1 MSELP
6 NFDFGG
12 ADMHN
17 KNAIKSKRIGK
28 RRVDSGES
36 RVDSG
41 QQEFLLRQQQADSG
55 EIKVDSGEIKVD
67 SGEIKVDSGNALQSR
82 AAQKEATGE
91 TLISNEGQVANA
103 ENLGPMQVA
112 MPQSQNLND
121 PTKRVLTAEGILA
134 HIESTDPAQIAAAN
148 EKLFT
153 QSMQLQC
160 AKSFYQF
167 ALDKSSLKPTLLVGS

>member
-1 MSELP
+1 MGERP
-6 NFDFGG
+6 TFDFESRLST
-12 ADMHN
+12 
-17 KNAIKSKRIGK
+17 KPVEQNAGEEALAQQQINLGES
-28 RRVDSGES
+28 RVDSGES

-41 QQEFLLRQQQADSG
+41 ESRVDSGESRVDLGQQEFLLRQQQA
-55 EIKVDSGEIKVD
+55 DSGEIKVD

-134 HIESTDPAQIAAAN
+134 HIKSTNPRELAAPIRPH
-148 EKLFT
+148 
-153 QSMQLQC
+153 
-160 AKSFYQF
+160 Y
-167 ALDKSSLKPTLLVGS
+167 

>member
-1 MSELP
+1 
-6 NFDFGG
+6 
-12 ADMHN
+12 MHN

-41 QQEFLLRQQQADSG
+41 QQEFLLRQQQA
-55 EIKVDSGEIKVD
+55 D

-134 HIESTDPAQIAAAN
+134 HIESTNPRELAAPIRPR
-148 EKLFT
+148 
-153 QSMQLQC
+153 
-160 AKSFYQF
+160 Y
-167 ALDKSSLKPTLLVGS
+167 

>member
-1 MSELP
+1 MGERP
-6 NFDFGG
+6 TFDFESRLST
-12 ADMHN
+12 
-17 KNAIKSKRIGK
+17 KPVEQNAGEEALAQQQINLGES
-28 RRVDSGES
+28 RVDSGES
-36 RVDSG
+36 RVDLG
-41 QQEFLLRQQQADSG
+41 QQEFLLRQQQA
-55 EIKVDSGEIKVD
+55 DSGEIKVD

-134 HIESTDPAQIAAAN
+134 HIKSTNPRELAAPIRPH
-148 EKLFT
+148 
-153 QSMQLQC
+153 
-160 AKSFYQF
+160 Y
-167 ALDKSSLKPTLLVGS
+167 